1 MQIWL
6 GKKEETKCEWA
17 AKGFL
22 VLGPFSR
29 RFSHLSVSCY
39 NIPLIKF
46 KVTLEILTPEVK
58 KKNTEI
64 YTTASKWVRMTSMI

>member
-22 VLGPFSR
+22 ILGPFSR

-39 NIPLIKF
+39 SIPLMKF
-46 KVTLEILTPEVK
+46 KVTLEILTPEVE
-58 KKNTEI
+58 KNTEI
-64 YTTASKWVRMTSMI
+64 YTSASKWVRMTSMI

>member
-22 VLGPFSR
+22 VFGPFSR
-29 RFSHLSVSCY
+29 RFTHLSASCY

-58 KKNTEI
+58 KKPQ
-64 YTTASKWVRMTSMI
+64 

>member
-6 GKKEETKCEWA
+6 GMKEETKCEWA
-17 AKGFL
+17 AKDFL
-22 VLGPFSR
+22 VLGPFSH

-58 KKNTEI
+58 KNTEI
-64 YTTASKWVRMTSMI
+64 YTAASNWVRMTSMI

>member
-6 GKKEETKCEWA
+6 GKKKETKCERA

-22 VLGPFSR
+22 ILGPFSR
-29 RFSHLSVSCY
+29 RFSHLSVSFY

-46 KVTLEILTPEVK
+46 KVTLEILK
-58 KKNTEI
+58 CQWNEI
-64 YTTASKWVRMTSMI
+64 FACEIFA